1 MTLVI
6 ENVEEKY
13 IEAFKALAKGAHA
26 SVKETH
32 KKPKK
37 RLRKWILE
45 YEKEKQAG
53 KLKTYADFD
62 AFLRDL

>member
-1 MTLVI
+1 MRLVI

-13 IEAFKALAKGAHA
+13 VEVFKALAKGVHA

-53 KLKTYADFD
+53 KLKTYPNFD
-62 AFLRDL
+62 AFLQDL